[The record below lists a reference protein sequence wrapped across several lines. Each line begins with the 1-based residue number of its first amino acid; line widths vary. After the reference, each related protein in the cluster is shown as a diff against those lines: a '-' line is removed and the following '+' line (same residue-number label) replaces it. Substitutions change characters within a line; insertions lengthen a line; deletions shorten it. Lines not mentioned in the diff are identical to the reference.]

1 MKASIH
7 LILLLT
13 VLIAS
18 VTGNP
23 DEQFIK
29 DIIINYKLTSPTLIF
44 GGEIPDIQWSPVIRA
59 MLNSSAL
66 LIVQNWLGME
76 RIDYS

>member
-1 MKASIH
+1 MTKKEI
-7 LILLLT
+7 IT
-13 VLIAS
+13 G
-18 VTGNP
+18 GNP
-23 DEQFIK
+23 
-29 DIIINYKLTSPTLIF
+29 NMNV
-44 GGEIPDIQWSPVIRA
+44 QWSPVIRA